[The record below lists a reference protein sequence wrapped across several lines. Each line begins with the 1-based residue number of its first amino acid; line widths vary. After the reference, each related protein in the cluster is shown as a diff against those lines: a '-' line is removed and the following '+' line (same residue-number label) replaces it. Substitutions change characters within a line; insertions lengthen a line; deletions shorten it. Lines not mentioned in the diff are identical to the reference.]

1 MRILKL
7 MLLGMISTALTL
19 SAMELRPLMIG
30 QPIPDTE
37 LKTAAGKA
45 FDLQAAVQEQPV
57 VLIFYRGGWCP
68 FCNAHLGQ
76 LQEAAP
82 QLRELGYQIIGISP
96 DRPEELQKSLE
107 KGSLSYTLLS
117 DSSMAAAKAFG
128 IAFEVDAP
136 MLKKLAS
143 YNIDIE
149 AASGETHHLLRRH
162 RLRRPRLRGHP
173 QARGGEHPSCGN
185 QRCVRRRF
193 RFAPGI
199 KRAGRPGLGGRHPRR
214 GLPPFARIDE
224 RGVVRCPGT
233 ST

>member
-37 LKTAAGKA
+37 LKTAAGKT

-96 DRPEELQKSLE
+96 DRPEELQKSLG

-149 AASGETHHLLRRH
+149 AASGETHHLLPVPSVFIVGSDGIIDFSYANPDYKT
-162 RLRRPRLRGHP
+162 RLAPEVLLAAAKA
-173 QARGGEHPSCGN
+173 AR
-185 QRCVRRRF
+185 
-193 RFAPGI
+193 
-199 KRAGRPGLGGRHPRR
+199 
-214 GLPPFARIDE
+214 
-224 RGVVRCPGT
+224 
-233 ST
+233 